1 MKARNFLIVV
11 GVVIL
16 LLILFRGCYS
26 INITRQPTTRGLV
39 VQTLE
44 GLGILNAKVDVLA
57 ADVDTIKVDVREL
70 KNRKCPTK
78 TVWRTKTVVV
88 PQAQP
93 QPADDQITIPPVTPQ
108 PRRTQPQ
115 VGTITPG
122 DTPGPKDLL
131 FCIDLEPT
139 KSTDSSK
146 KFLFWELVNNLGYQ
160 ISSVIPNNTGK
171 SANMRLAPGSSVD
184 GIFYDGEMLKM
195 SVSSLGNWYAQIMGT
210 PMPSDFRPAIR
221 SNKSGWSSK
230 IMIRSGDYF
239 VYRF

>member
-1 MKARNFLIVV
+1 MKAKHFIVII
-11 GVVIL
+11 VIVIVL
-16 LLILFRGCYS
+16 LVWFKGCYNV
-26 INITRQPTTRGLV
+26 NITPKPTTKGLLANI
-39 VQTLE
+39 LE
-44 GLGILNAKVDVLA
+44 GLGILNAKMDNLS
-57 ADVDTIKVDVREL
+57 ADVDTIKVDVSEL
-70 KNRKCPTK
+70 KSQSRKCPTK
-78 TVWRTKTVVV
+78 TIWRTRTLTI
-88 PQAQP
+88 PQATQP
-93 QPADDQITIPPVTPQ
+93 VDDQITIPAVTPQ

-139 KSTDSSK
+139 KSTDSK